1 MLPMRATTDKDYID
15 ARLEAT
21 AARLEGVVR
30 ENEAQLKTLEQ
41 TLQST
46 AQSLRADYAAQSAQL
61 EANFHRAQSEMIK
74 WVAATCIGS
83 SALTIA
89 AMSFL
94 LSNYTPKTPAPIIV
108 YAQPAPAR

>member
-1 MLPMRATTDKDYID
+1 
-15 ARLEAT
+15 
-21 AARLEGVVR
+21 VR

-61 EANFHRAQSEMIK
+61 EANFHRAQSEMIN

-89 AMSFL
+89 AMFFM